1 MNKNHTLTPT
11 LNMHVPL
18 YIVLNVFLLIQ
29 IDTHIHKKP
38 SKQKKNIYSQFILK
52 KKKKQIINPEKK
64 NLVFS

>member
-52 KKKKQIINPEKK
+52 KKKTNYKSRKEKPS
-64 NLVFS
+64 F